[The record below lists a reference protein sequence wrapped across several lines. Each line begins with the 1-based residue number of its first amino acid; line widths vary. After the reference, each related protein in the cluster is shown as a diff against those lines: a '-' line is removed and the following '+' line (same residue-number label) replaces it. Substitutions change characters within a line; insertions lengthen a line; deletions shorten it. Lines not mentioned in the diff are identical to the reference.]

1 MSGPKVFVVDD
12 DAAVRDSLSL
22 LLETA
27 GLQAETYASAEA
39 FLGALRTDWSG
50 CVVLDVR
57 MPGMAGP
64 ALQTELSRRGVQL
77 PIIFLTAH
85 GDIPTSVQAMK
96 AGAVDFLTKP
106 VNGALLLERVHAALA
121 RNNHE
126 RKREAGRRTLRARLA
141 LLTVR
146 EREILALAVAGQPNK
161 EIARH
166 LGISYRTVE
175 VHRSRILLKAGAT
188 SLIELARL
196 AAACGLDISSED
208 APDLDAG

>member
-22 LLETA
+22 LLETE
-27 GLQAETYASAEA
+27 GLQAETYPSAEA
-39 FLGALRTDWSG
+39 FLGALRADWSG

-57 MPGMAGP
+57 MPGMTGP
-64 ALQTELSRRGVQL
+64 ALQAELGRRGVQL

-85 GDIPTSVQAMK
+85 GDIPTTVQAMK
-96 AGAVDFLTKP
+96 SGAVDFLTKP
-106 VNGALLLERVHAALA
+106 VNGALLLDRVHAALA
-121 RNNHE
+121 RNSHE
-126 RKREAGRRTLRARLA
+126 RKREAERRTLRARLA

-175 VHRSRILLKAGAT
+175 VHRSRILLKAGAN

-196 AAACGLDISSED
+196 AAACGLDISREPS
-208 APDLDAG
+208 PDPEAR